1 MGSQLIAKQV
11 ERQYQAH
18 DEDMCLFL
26 EIVRRMEKKFKGFTF
41 IHIPRTENSEA
52 DSPAKQAS
60 LNTPSNP
67 DVFHDTKA
75 TPAISGAGSRDI
87 SNIEVIDCR
96 QPLEEYLNG
105 TFELTDAEEKRRIE
119 RQARSY
125 TMIKGHLY
133 KACVCALISAASPR
147 SKAKTSYSTFMV
159 AFAVHTLAHECC
171 VQKPI
176 TKGSIGP

>member
-1 MGSQLIAKQV
+1 
-11 ERQYQAH
+11 
-18 DEDMCLFL
+18 MCLFL

-75 TPAISGAGSRDI
+75 TPAISGDGSRDI

-105 TFELTDAEEKRRIE
+105 TFELTDTEEKRRSRVTSTKPVYVPLSPLHHPGA
-119 RQARSY
+119 RQRPPTRPSW
-125 TMIKGHLY
+125 
-133 KACVCALISAASPR
+133 
-147 SKAKTSYSTFMV
+147 
-159 AFAVHTLAHECC
+159 
-171 VQKPI
+171 
-176 TKGSIGP
+176 